1 MHHFFLFVPGSWD
14 LHRNFFAVFFT
25 QDAGCTET
33 EGHARLLQGR
43 ESWFVFATSWQ
54 VWSSLNIAQI
64 CALKPHDFHLHWKL
78 VLCLFEKWVAL
89 NHPKSI
95 GQSSF
100 PCIENAIWGVYHGYI
115 MVYGT
120 IPNLT
125 QPIPPWIS
133 FATRGLSAVYTKLGW
148 CEEAMAKMM
157 EAHETFQV
165 GDSHGDGGWL
175 RNPAPPK
182 GWLKQVETL

>member
-1 MHHFFLFVPGSWD
+1 MFTALLPNCRTVLGFVLRFEETRSIKCIIFLFVPGSWD

-125 QPIPPWIS
+125 QPTPMD
-133 FATRGLSAVYTKLGW
+133 F
-148 CEEAMAKMM
+148 
-157 EAHETFQV
+157 
-165 GDSHGDGGWL
+165 L
-175 RNPAPPK
+175 RHARP
-182 GWLKQVETL
+182 